1 MNFDDFMEK
10 ILTDEMLMRLCTFSP
25 AKINI
30 EMDDKGNVSNSV
42 RGNHFSLK
50 FLVAILIRD
59 LAKKTDSD
67 IDEYFDQLKEYLK
80 VCDKLDEVDKD
91 KANEFSTAIKE
102 KDIESLRRFNEM
114 FKDLGL

>member
-50 FLVAILIRD
+50 SLVAILIRD

-67 IDEYFDQLKEYLK
+67 IDKYFDELKEYLK
-80 VCDKLDEVDKD
+80 LCDKLDEVDKD
-91 KANEFSTAIKE
+91 KADAFSTAIKE

>member
-67 IDEYFDQLKEYLK
+67 IDKYFDELKEYLK
-80 VCDKLDEVDKD
+80 LCDKLDEVDKD

-102 KDIESLRRFNEM
+102 KDIASLRRFNEM

>member
-67 IDEYFDQLKEYLK
+67 IDKYFDELKEYLK
-80 VCDKLDEVDKD
+80 LCDKLDEVDKD

>member
-30 EMDDKGNVSNSV
+30 EMDDKGNVSNRV
-42 RGNHFSLK
+42 RGNYFSLK
-50 FLVAILIRD
+50 FLVAMLIRD
-59 LAKKTDSD
+59 LVKKTDSD
-67 IDEYFDQLKEYLK
+67 IDKYFDELKEYLK
-80 VCDKLDEVDKD
+80 VCDKLDEIDKD
-91 KANEFSTAIKE
+91 KTDAFSTAIKE